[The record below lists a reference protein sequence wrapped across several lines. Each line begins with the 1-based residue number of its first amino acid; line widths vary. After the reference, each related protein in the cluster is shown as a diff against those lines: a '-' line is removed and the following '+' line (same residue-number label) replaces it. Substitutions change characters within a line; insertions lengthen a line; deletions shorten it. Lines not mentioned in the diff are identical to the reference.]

1 MRWPWRGRVGSAE
14 RKRSAASRAQ
24 AEAEVIGPLRMIRR
38 EITSTP
44 RTGDT
49 DPDIFAE
56 AIRDAIR
63 GDS

>member
-1 MRWPWRGRVGSAE
+1 ME
-14 RKRSAASRAQ
+14 RERSAASRAQ
-24 AEAEVIGPLRMIRR
+24 AEAEVIGPLRRMRR

-63 GDS
+63 GGS